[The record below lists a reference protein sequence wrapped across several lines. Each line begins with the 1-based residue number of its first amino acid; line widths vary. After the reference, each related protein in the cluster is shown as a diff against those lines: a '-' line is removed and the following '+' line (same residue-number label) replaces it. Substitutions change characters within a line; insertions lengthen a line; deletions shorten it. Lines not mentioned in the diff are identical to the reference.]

1 MRLWG
6 RNTKLAGREFSIKKV
21 VAAVVVIVGSALA
34 PSSCLADTIY
44 AFSGN
49 ITPYYFLPTGAAQS
63 FTYTAPSLI
72 TQDTFVP
79 VSTLSECSTGYY
91 ATCGGINFLPSSP
104 SYGVPGQ
111 VLQIDFVDGAVNPIY
126 YFPLGAFTQPGPTAL
141 LIFRVQIP
149 VPSS

>member
-6 RNTKLAGREFSIKKV
+6 WNTKLAGSKFNITKAV
-21 VAAVVVIVGSALA
+21 VAAIAIVGAALA
-34 PSSCLADTIY
+34 PSCCLADTTY
-44 AFSGN
+44 TFSGN

-63 FTYTAPSLI
+63 FSYTAPNFI
-72 TQDTFVP
+72 TQDISVP
-79 VSTLSECSTGYY
+79 ASALSECSTGYY